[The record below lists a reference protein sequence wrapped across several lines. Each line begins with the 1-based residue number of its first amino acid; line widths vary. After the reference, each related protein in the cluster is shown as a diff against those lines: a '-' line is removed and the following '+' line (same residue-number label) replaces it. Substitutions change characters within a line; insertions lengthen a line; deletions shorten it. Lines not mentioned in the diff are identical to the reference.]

1 MFFKQYLER
10 LLIETRFC
18 HLYNHRDLMCVLTNF
33 GRIYLFNYCIE
44 LFNIFELMINNAIF
58 PLLSGASANQ
68 VRISEVQYD
77 RLSRLLSDSYDE
89 KIN

>member
-44 LFNIFELMINNAIF
+44 LFNIF
-58 PLLSGASANQ
+58 
-68 VRISEVQYD
+68 D
-77 RLSRLLSDSYDE
+77 
-89 KIN
+89 